1 MWMRRPGRSGRA
13 RGRGGRAG
21 RGGASW
27 RMWWS
32 GRGRRRRRRARR
44 RRHGGRR
51 GGAGGRG
58 ARRGGGGRAAGG
70 RGGCRRRR
78 EVEAPERGHGR
89 EVAGVVHHL
98 GGEEDDLPPETHVA
112 HRERCARV
120 VVAPQRRR
128 YRGGRGRGVELRLG
142 GDRGRRGEPEI
153 ELRGGAAVEV
163 VARDAGGGD
172 GDRVRGQVRA
182 ARDDVPRG
190 EARGRHRVLAREV
203 VVPVVDLRVVGPVAA
218 VEIGRRRRVAH
229 RGRRVPEEVV
239 PLARRPGDVEAAVVV
254 EVAGGRRARVPAA
267 GQLRPPRG
275 LAAGEVEDR
284 KR

>member
-1 MWMRRPGRSGRA
+1 MWMRRSGRGGRA

-27 RMWWS
+27 RMGWS
-32 GRGRRRRRRARR
+32 GRGRRRRRRGARR

-58 ARRGGGGRAAGG
+58 AHRGGGGRG
-70 RGGCRRRR
+70 RRRR
-78 EVEAPERGHGR
+78 EGEAPERGHGR

-98 GGEEDDLPPETHVA
+98 GGEEDDLPREAPVA

-128 YRGGRGRGVELRLG
+128 YGGDRGRGVELGLG
-142 GDRGRRGEPEI
+142 GDRARRGEPEI

-163 VARDAGGGD
+163 VARDAGRGD
-172 GDRVRGQVRA
+172 GDRVRGEVRA

-218 VEIGRRRRVAH
+218 VEIGGRCRVAH

-239 PLARRPGDVEAAVVV
+239 PLAGRPGDVEAAVVV
-254 EVAGGRRARVPAA
+254 DVAGGGRARVP
-267 GQLRPPRG
+267 
-275 LAAGEVEDR
+275 
-284 KR
+284 